1 METALLVLTVLTLIA
16 AIVAAIAAFRAARP
30 SQESELT
37 QKLAESEARLREE
50 IKGLSERLERSL
62 REAQDAQSRATL
74 DLSERLSETI
84 SKRFEGFGDRLTTL
98 QGTISTSLNESRDK
112 VIETATAARK
122 EQAESQT
129 EARRELAT
137 ALAQQEEKQRLAA
150 ELLNKTLKELGE
162 EVSNSLTV
170 SRERLVTSQAE
181 ARKEQGEALGAT
193 RKELTE
199 TLRTLQESVLA
210 LLRKSAEEQALFFE
224 KNRTAVAESLEKL
237 RQDNEQRLEKIRE
250 TVDEKLQKTLNERLG
265 ESFRQVSERLEQV
278 HKGLGEMQQLA
289 TGVGELKTVLTNVRS
304 RGTYG
309 EVQLRGLLEQVM
321 TPSQYRE
328 NIATKPGSNDRV
340 EFAIELPG
348 KEEGGKSTLLPIDAK
363 FPIEDYQRLLTAY
376 DHGDSAGID
385 ASRKALGARV
395 LAEAKKIREK
405 YVSPPETTDFALL
418 FLPTEGLFAEVLRLE
433 GVAERVQREHH
444 TVLVG
449 PTTLYAVLNSLQMGF
464 RTLAIERQSSHVW
477 EVLRAVKTEFS
488 KFANALADAQ
498 KSLNTASDKL
508 DKVAGTRTRAME
520 RRLKKLESL
529 PEEKVRELLPE
540 VADDDDS
547 EEPAE

>member
-1 METALLVLTVLTLIA
+1 METAILVLLVLTL
-16 AIVAAIAAFRAARP
+16 VAALVAAFRPRGGASDAEETARR
-30 SQESELT
+30 
-37 QKLAESEARLREE
+37 LAETEARLREE
-50 IKGLSERLERSL
+50 IKGLSERVERSL
-62 REAQDAQSRATL
+62 RDAQDAQSRATF
-74 DLSERLSETI
+74 DLSERLSDTI

-98 QGTISTSLNESRDK
+98 QGTISTSLNETRDK
-112 VIETATAARK
+112 VIETAAAARR
-122 EQAESQT
+122 EQAESQG
-129 EARRELAT
+129 EARKELAA

-150 ELLNKTLKELGE
+150 ELLNKTLKELGD

-170 SRERLVTSQAE
+170 SRDRLVTSQAE

-193 RKELTE
+193 RKELSD

-210 LLRKSAEEQALFFE
+210 QLKKSAEDQALFFE
-224 KNRTAVAESLEKL
+224 KNRNAVAESLEKL

-321 TPSQYRE
+321 MPSQYRE

-348 KEEGGKSTLLPIDAK
+348 KEEGGKPTLLPIDAK

-376 DHGDSAGID
+376 DQGDSVGIE

-418 FLPTEGLFAEVLRLE
+418 FLPTEGLFAEVLRLD

-508 DKVAGTRTRAME
+508 DKVAGTRTRVME
-520 RRLKKLESL
+520 RHLKKLDLL
-529 PEEKVRELLPE
+529 PEDRTRELLPE
-540 VADDDDS
+540 IPNEDDS